1 MSCTCNST
9 PCGCGWGRPP
19 APACNCPPSP
29 IPPWDRAV
37 QSPLIDTLV
46 QNGTLLLD
54 PDVSYLVAT
63 LPNGPF
69 AVVLPNG
76 NYLKQM
82 KRIYVPAASAAN
94 SATWVVSGT
103 FSAGYTQLTFNSLG
117 LNAFLEWD
125 GTAWQLISG
134 SCIPA

>member
-1 MSCTCNST
+1 MSCTCNTT
-9 PCGCGWGRPP
+9 PCGCGQRP

-54 PDVSYLVAT
+54 PDVSYLVAA

-82 KRIYVPAASAAN
+82 KRIYVPATSAAN

-103 FSAGYTQLTFNSLG
+103 FSAGYTTLMFNSLG
-117 LNAFLEWD
+117 LSAFLEWD
-125 GTAWQLISG
+125 GGGWQYLGG
-134 SCIPA
+134 SALAA